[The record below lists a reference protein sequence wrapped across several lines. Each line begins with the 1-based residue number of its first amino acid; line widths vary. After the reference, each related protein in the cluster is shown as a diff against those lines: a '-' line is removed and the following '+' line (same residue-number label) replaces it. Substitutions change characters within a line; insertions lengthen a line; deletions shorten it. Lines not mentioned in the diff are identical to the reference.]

1 MNQYKNYINF
11 KKWDDFYNYSTQEK
25 IFFNKIFRKIDLN
38 KKIILD
44 VGFGRGH
51 FLKYIEDRGG
61 EAHGI
66 EYQNNLIEIVNKAGC
81 TKVYKNLNGSKLKFD
96 IIVFFNVI
104 EHIEFDKIKNFLA
117 TYLAYAKS
125 SATIVMT
132 FPNCQSPAGLIN
144 QFGDPTHKSL
154 LSGPIV
160 QKILEDLNLVNIAY
174 VECPIQ
180 QSKSLPKRFLKKI
193 TWPLQLL
200 SKILF
205 KITYSVGNAPL
216 SPDVLIFA
224 KTKIKT

>member
-66 EYQNNLIEIVNKAGC
+66 EYQNNLIEMVNKAGC

-104 EHIEFDKIKNFLA
+104 EHIEFDKIKNFLS
-117 TYLAYAKS
+117 TYLAYAKP

-154 LSGPIV
+154 LSGPILE
-160 QKILEDLNLVNIAY
+160 KILEDLNLVNIAY

-180 QSKSLPKRFLKKI
+180 QSKSFPKRFLKKI

-205 KITYSVGNAPL
+205 KITYSVGNTPL

-224 KTKIKT
+224 SKKY

>member
-66 EYQNNLIEIVNKAGC
+66 EYQNNLIEMVNKAGC

-104 EHIEFDKIKNFLA
+104 EHIEFDKIKNFLS
-117 TYLAYAKS
+117 TYLAYAKP

-154 LSGPIV
+154 LSGPILE
-160 QKILEDLNLVNIAY
+160 KILEDLNLVNIAY

-180 QSKSLPKRFLKKI
+180 QSKSFPKRFLKKI

-205 KITYSVGNAPL
+205 KITYSVGNTPL

-224 KTKIKT
+224 KKKY